1 MSSFGTGLSLRRL
14 ATSAR
19 AQARATAPVSRPA
32 PASAPSSEA
41 SSGAASGLGGFSSI
55 RDLLAAPSSSHSQ
68 SSTQIP
74 SSSSSS
80 SSSISLSPTAT
91 SGEPVRGYSP
101 HSLPPTVDPT
111 LDLLTNCLMKD
122 GKKSEAQKMVSSI
135 LSLLHQATNLL
146 PQPLVRQAILLSSP
160 SIKILSMRKSAKT
173 VLSPRG
179 LTERQRS
186 RQGVAWLLKAAE
198 KGRKGGVSRDQRI
211 AREVLAVL
219 EGNSDVFKW
228 LEERHKIAY
237 LNRSNMTAR

>member
-1 MSSFGTGLSLRRL
+1 MSFRTGVSLRRL
-14 ATSAR
+14 ASSAR
-19 AQARATAPVSRPA
+19 ARAIAPTGPV
-32 PASAPSSEA
+32 ASPEA
-41 SSGAASGLGGFSSI
+41 GLGGFSSI
-55 RDLLAAPSSSHSQ
+55 RDLLA
-68 SSTQIP
+68 TP

-80 SSSISLSPTAT
+80 ASQAPAALSSLNVPVSGGASTSISASN
-91 SGEPVRGYSP
+91 EPIRGYAP
-101 HSLPPTVDPT
+101 TSLPPIVDPT

-135 LSLLHQATNLL
+135 LSLLHQATNLA

-173 VLSPRG
+173 VLAPRG

>member
-1 MSSFGTGLSLRRL
+1 MSFRSAVSLRRL
-14 ATSAR
+14 ATSA
-19 AQARATAPVSRPA
+19 AQARAAIGPSAPVSA
-32 PASAPSSEA
+32 PEA
-41 SSGAASGLGGFSSI
+41 GLGGFSTI
-55 RDLLAAPSSSHSQ
+55 RDLLA
-68 SSTQIP
+68 TP

-80 SSSISLSPTAT
+80 SSQTPAAAFPPGSTSPSQIPSDKSTI
-91 SGEPVRGYSP
+91 RGYSP
-101 HSLPPTVDPT
+101 TSLPPTVDPT

-135 LSLLHQATNLL
+135 LSLLHQATNLP

-173 VLSPRG
+173 VLAPRG